1 MEEQYQALFEMSQD
15 LLCIANVDGYLK
27 KINTQWSK
35 KLGYTVETLTSQPF
49 SNFVHQDDLHKTAD
63 EVTKLK
69 EGKPSILFENR
80 YRKADG
86 SYIWLEWSAT
96 PFQETGDLFAIARD
110 ITEFKEDKNEL
121 ETLVRELSKRNRQ
134 LEDFA
139 YIISHN
145 LRSPVSNIMMLSDF
159 LKQNNPA
166 PSQIEYIDLLE
177 NSSLTLNETLR
188 QLVRTVQINRKVN
201 IKKQHVDLSQ
211 TLESTKRHLNQMIT
225 DNNARIVADFTGV
238 PSIKYSRTYLE
249 NIFYNLVS
257 NAIRYRKPE
266 VDPVIT
272 IVSERMGAKTKLH
285 FTDNGLGI
293 DLERYGHKIF
303 GLKNTFHDHPDSKGF
318 GLFITKSQINALG
331 GAITVESKELKGT
344 TFTIAI

>member
-1 MEEQYQALFEMSQD
+1 MEEEYKALFEISQD
-15 LLCIANVDGYLK
+15 LLCIANVNGFFK
-27 KINTQWSK
+27 KVNKQWSK

-49 SNFVHQDDLHKTAD
+49 SNFIHQDDLQKTAN

-69 EGKPSILFENR
+69 EGKPSTLFENR

-96 PFQETGDLFAIARD
+96 FFQKTGDLFAIARD

-166 PSQIEYIDLLE
+166 PSQLEYIDLLE

-225 DNNARIVADFTGV
+225 DNNAHIIADFTQV
-238 PSIKYSRTYLE
+238 PTIKYSRTYLE

-257 NAIRYRKPE
+257 NAIRYRKP
-266 VDPVIT
+266 DINPVIT
-272 IVSERMGAKTKLH
+272 ITSERTGAKTKLH

-344 TFTIAI
+344 TFTIDI